1 VLLEK
6 QPSILYGNLMVNNAI
21 LGEIDELFL
30 QGVCPMRVRKIP
42 VLIGALLIALC
53 GTGHA
58 LAQCNSGSVGFV
70 SVGLVAGSPFQAE
83 RVTTM
88 TLGEGGSAK
97 TVEKAGNIS
106 RDRDGRIRSEQVT
119 ATYKVK
125 RGDDIEKEVE
135 LKTILICDPVAQTL
149 TQLDPLS
156 KTAKVQRQQ
165 EKDGTTN
172 TRNQSRNYCEIIFV
186 FDDLEELGHRTIEG
200 FDAEGKRRK
209 YERSMNANG
218 REIPEKTNDQWCAA
232 DLQAVVLQVVQDVGR
247 EVTELKNI
255 QRVEPAPSL
264 FEIPPDYTILEK
276 TPLPS
281 PKTPATNP

>member
-1 VLLEK
+1 MLLEK
-6 QPSILYGNLMVNNAI
+6 LARILHGNLMVNNAI
-21 LGEIDELFL
+21 LGGIDELSSE
-30 QGVCPMRVRKIP
+30 GACRMRVRKIP

-58 LAQCNSGSVGFV
+58 LAQCNSGSVGFL
-70 SVGLVAGSPFQAE
+70 SVGLVAGNPFQAE
-83 RVTTM
+83 TVKTM

-97 TVEKAGNIS
+97 TVEKAGNVS
-106 RDRDGRIRSEQVT
+106 RDRDGRIRTEQVT

-125 RGDDIEKEVE
+125 TGDDIGKEVE

-165 EKDGTTN
+165 LKDGTTN
-172 TRNQSRNYCEIIFV
+172 ASNRSRNYCEAIFV
-186 FDDLEELGHRTIEG
+186 FDDLEELGHRAIEG
-200 FDAEGKRRK
+200 FDAAGKRRK
-209 YERSMNANG
+209 YERSVDASG
-218 REIPEKTNDQWCAA
+218 REIPEKTSDQWCAA
-232 DLQAVVLQVVQDVGR
+232 DLQAVVLQVVQDVAR

-255 QRVEPAPSL
+255 ERVEPALSL

-276 TPLPS
+276 TPPS
-281 PKTPATNP
+281 PKTPATNR

>member
-1 VLLEK
+1 MLIEK
-6 QPSILYGNLMVNNAI
+6 LVRILHGNLMVNNAI
-21 LGEIDELFL
+21 LGEIDELFS
-30 QGVCPMRVRKIP
+30 QGACPMRVRKIP

-58 LAQCNSGSVGFV
+58 LAQCNSGSVGFL
-70 SVGLVAGSPFQAE
+70 SVGLVAGNPFQAE
-83 RVTTM
+83 TVKTM

-97 TVEKAGNIS
+97 TVEKAGNVS
-106 RDRDGRIRSEQVT
+106 RDRDGRIRTEQVT

-125 RGDDIEKEVE
+125 TGDDIGKEVE

-165 EKDGTTN
+165 LKDGTTN
-172 TRNQSRNYCEIIFV
+172 TSNRSRNYCEAIFV

-209 YERSMNANG
+209 YERSVDASG
-218 REIPEKTNDQWCAA
+218 REIPEKTSDQWCAA
-232 DLQAVVLQVVQDVGR
+232 DLQAVVLQVVQDVAR

-276 TPLPS
+276 TPPS
-281 PKTPATNP
+281 PKTPAPNR

>member
-1 VLLEK
+1 
-6 QPSILYGNLMVNNAI
+6 MVNNAI

-30 QGVCPMRVRKIP
+30 RGSCPMRVRKIP

-106 RDRDGRIRSEQVT
+106 RDRDGRIRIEQVT

-125 RGDDIEKEVE
+125 RGDDIGKEVE
-135 LKTILICDPVAQTL
+135 SKTILICDPVAQTL

-156 KTAKVQRQQ
+156 KTAKVQLQGGAT
-165 EKDGTTN
+165 KTN
-172 TRNQSRNYCEIIFV
+172 TRNQSQNYCTALFV
-186 FDDLEELGHRTIEG
+186 FEDLEDLGHRTIEG
-200 FDAEGKRRK
+200 FDAEGRRRK
-209 YERSMNANG
+209 YERSMGASG

>member
-1 VLLEK
+1 
-6 QPSILYGNLMVNNAI
+6 MVNNAI

-30 QGVCPMRVRKIP
+30 RGSCPMRVRKIP

-53 GTGHA
+53 GIGHA

-106 RDRDGRIRSEQVT
+106 RDRDGRIRIEQVT
-119 ATYKVK
+119 AKYKVK

-172 TRNQSRNYCEIIFV
+172 TRNQSQNYCTALFV
-186 FDDLEELGHRTIEG
+186 FEDLEDLDTGRLKGLTQKVSGANTREAWTQADARYRRRPTTSGVLRTC
-200 FDAEGKRRK
+200 RRWYCK
-209 YERSMNANG
+209 SYRTLD
-218 REIPEKTNDQWCAA
+218 EK
-232 DLQAVVLQVVQDVGR
+232 
-247 EVTELKNI
+247 
-255 QRVEPAPSL
+255 
-264 FEIPPDYTILEK
+264 
-276 TPLPS
+276 
-281 PKTPATNP
+281 

>member
-1 VLLEK
+1 
-6 QPSILYGNLMVNNAI
+6 MANNAI

-30 QGVCPMRVRKIP
+30 QGACPMRVRKIP

-172 TRNQSRNYCEIIFV
+172 TRLQSRNYCEIIFV
-186 FDDLEELGHRTIEG
+186 FDDLEELGHRWTRSDGVEEHSKGGTSPIVVRDSPG
-200 FDAEGKRRK
+200 LYDSGKNSFAIAENTSDESVRITGT
-209 YERSMNANG
+209 
-218 REIPEKTNDQWCAA
+218 EK
-232 DLQAVVLQVVQDVGR
+232 L
-247 EVTELKNI
+247 
-255 QRVEPAPSL
+255 SH
-264 FEIPPDYTILEK
+264 
-276 TPLPS
+276 
-281 PKTPATNP
+281 